1 MDSRTPEQVLQDC
14 IKRAS
19 YTVGIT
25 NNADT
30 RMVLD
35 ALIEKQI
42 RDEEPDCPLQPKE

>member
-1 MDSRTPEQVLQDC
+1 MDNRSPKQVLQDC

-19 YTVGIT
+19 YTVSVT
-25 NNADT
+25 NNPDT

-42 RDEEPDCPLQPKE
+42 RDEKEGVKE

>member
-1 MDSRTPEQVLQDC
+1 MKDNRTDEQVLEDC

-19 YTVGIT
+19 YSVSVS

-42 RDEEPDCPLQPKE
+42 RDEKHSDNTK